1 MAGDDEGHRMIEPC
15 TCSLCSTPAAP
26 SATMA
31 APPEW
36 SNLLS
41 ITDQEIYAQ
50 RRTEFYRSMS
60 RHEAGHAI
68 CALAH
73 GRGVLWITIGDG
85 RPACGYGPEQPGE
98 TTIDAVSMT
107 TCAGV
112 VAGGQ
117 EWPTWSEL
125 HRAMCRARA
134 GINGHCDTCQ
144 NARLYAATVA
154 DHDDTEIVEKW
165 FSTFEAV
172 ADLFRTP
179 EWSGALNALA
189 SELESRTLLTG
200 DDITRITS
208 TFDLAGPLETIKPIW
223 TKRHED

>member
-1 MAGDDEGHRMIEPC
+1 MTPC
-15 TCSLCSTPAAP
+15 DCNRISTPAAP

-41 ITDQEIYAQ
+41 ITDQEIYTQ
-50 RRTEFYRSMS
+50 RRAEFYRVMS

-85 RPACGYGPEQPGE
+85 RPACGYDPEQPGE
-98 TTIDAVSMT
+98 TTIDAVSLT

-125 HRAMCRARA
+125 HRAMRRARA

-154 DHDDTEIVEKW
+154 DHDDAEIVEKW
-165 FSTFEAV
+165 FATFETL
-172 ADLFRTP
+172 ADLFQSP
-179 EWSGALNALA
+179 SWSGALNALA
-189 SELESRTLLTG
+189 TALERETLLSG
-200 DDITRITS
+200 PEIAAIVAP
-208 TFDLAGPLETIKPIW
+208 FDLAGPLETIKPIW
-223 TKRHED
+223 TKRHEN

>member
-1 MAGDDEGHRMIEPC
+1 MIEPC
-15 TCSLCSTPAAP
+15 TCGRYSTMAAP
-26 SATMA
+26 SSTMA

-50 RRTEFYRSMS
+50 RRAEFYRDMS

-85 RPACGYGPEQPGE
+85 RPACGYDPEQPGE

-107 TCAGV
+107 TCAGI

-125 HRAMCRARA
+125 HRAMRRARA
-134 GINGHCDTCQ
+134 GINGHCDACQ

-154 DHDDTEIVEKW
+154 DLYDTEIVEKW
-165 FSTFEAV
+165 FSTFETLAE
-172 ADLFRTP
+172 LFRS
-179 EWSGALNALA
+179 EQWAGALDALA
-189 SELESRTLLTG
+189 PALERETLLTG
-200 DDITRITS
+200 PAIMEIVKP
-208 TFDLAGPLETIKPIW
+208 FDLAGPLASIPAIW
-223 TKRHED
+223 TNHHEN